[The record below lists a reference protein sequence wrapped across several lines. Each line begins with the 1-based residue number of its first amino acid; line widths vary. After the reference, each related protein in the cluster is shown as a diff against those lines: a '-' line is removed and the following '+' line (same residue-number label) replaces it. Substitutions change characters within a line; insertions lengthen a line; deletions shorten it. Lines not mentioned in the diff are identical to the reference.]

1 MKKNKKEKI
10 TVKKSS
16 SEFYN
21 ILIHGIITVILCA
34 VLVCGAFVALPTKQ
48 YTISVGDISSETIK
62 ATHDISIE
70 DVAATLKA
78 KQDARD
84 KVPFVY
90 SLDESIATNV
100 VAELNTMLSGID
112 SIRSAAKSHFNEWV
126 AERKLEDPDNA
137 LIYDM
142 YTISDKIGDPIV
154 FNNYFWDTVLSG
166 VNNRF
171 SQAEAKD
178 LIVVSSIY
186 IEELRSGLTR
196 IVTDTMS
203 QSITQEDLY
212 PTKESVTQKINKL
225 VLPSD
230 LKIIAIDTCNDII
243 TYNIIFDAEATEA
256 NKLVAENAVEPVMI
270 TYKKGQNICEEGQPV
285 TQMQYDIIKDLGLLK
300 ETGINFSY
308 YLGISLMVVSICV
321 VHFIALTFFNAK
333 AISSIKNQILVALI
347 VLISSMAYVLTLKL
361 SMYFITSFLCA
372 MLISLTVDNRTAF
385 TASMT
390 VSAITG
396 IYADCN
402 FSVFIASLLG
412 TVICITCLKRTTQR
426 RVVIVSGLAG
436 GLGTTVMLMVLQY
449 YQTAAI
455 SQWHLILLY
464 VLLGAFSSCMLSIGL
479 LPILENA
486 FRIITPIRMLE
497 LSNPNQAVLKRMLLE
512 APGTYY
518 HSMVVGNMAEIAAN
532 AVGANGLLARIGA
545 LYHDVGKLMRPY
557 MFKENQNDDVNPHDD
572 IPPETSAKII
582 TSHVKDGLHI
592 AKKYKVSELA
602 YDFILEHHGTTTA
615 SFFYHKAVESYGF
628 ENVNIEDYKY
638 SGRIPSSPES
648 AIVMMADT
656 CEAAVRAQKKADPN
670 AIRELINKLID
681 AKINDRQLD
690 DCKLTLSQIKV
701 IKETFFTVLSGSL
714 HQRIEYPDMKKIDSE
729 FGNKAVEAV
738 TATKEAQTNM

>member
-1 MKKNKKEKI
+1 
-10 TVKKSS
+10 
-16 SEFYN
+16 
-21 ILIHGIITVILCA
+21 
-34 VLVCGAFVALPTKQ
+34 
-48 YTISVGDISSETIK
+48 
-62 ATHDISIE
+62 
-70 DVAATLKA
+70 
-78 KQDARD
+78 
-84 KVPFVY
+84 
-90 SLDESIATNV
+90 
-100 VAELNTMLSGID
+100 
-112 SIRSAAKSHFNEWV
+112 
-126 AERKLEDPDNA
+126 
-137 LIYDM
+137 
-142 YTISDKIGDPIV
+142 
-154 FNNYFWDTVLSG
+154 
-166 VNNRF
+166 
-171 SQAEAKD
+171 
-178 LIVVSSIY
+178 
-186 IEELRSGLTR
+186 
-196 IVTDTMS
+196 
-203 QSITQEDLY
+203 
-212 PTKESVTQKINKL
+212 
-225 VLPSD
+225 
-230 LKIIAIDTCNDII
+230 
-243 TYNIIFDAEATEA
+243 
-256 NKLVAENAVEPVMI
+256 
-270 TYKKGQNICEEGQPV
+270 
-285 TQMQYDIIKDLGLLK
+285 
-300 ETGINFSY
+300 
-308 YLGISLMVVSICV
+308 
-321 VHFIALTFFNAK
+321 
-333 AISSIKNQILVALI
+333 
-347 VLISSMAYVLTLKL
+347 
-361 SMYFITSFLCA
+361 
-372 MLISLTVDNRTAF
+372 
-385 TASMT
+385 
-390 VSAITG
+390 
-396 IYADCN
+396 
-402 FSVFIASLLG
+402 
-412 TVICITCLKRTTQR
+412 
-426 RVVIVSGLAG
+426 
-436 GLGTTVMLMVLQY
+436 MLMVLQY